1 MTEYIKLIEER
12 ERHFI
17 KKISYEL
24 MALDGSIPRDLF
36 HELDMDQN
44 KVVDNQDAVK
54 SKTTIGHITHTEK
67 RMVDM
72 CDGN

>member
-1 MTEYIKLIEER
+1 
-12 ERHFI
+12 
-17 KKISYEL
+17 